1 MFPIIAIE
9 SAYQDHWSPD
19 WKPEGADF
27 IQIGSLCEQ
36 WLLTFTGSDPA
47 VQAINALTE
56 ISRKDHDKRMTF
68 AMAMSLCTP
77 SEHTV
82 TLIDRYQRHIKA
94 NGYDIGHNVTALAM
108 VIHEHS
114 PLDLMKVFRDLPPS
128 LYDVAVPAYR
138 ITLNELATNAVA
150 CDDLVIFEKCFDR
163 HYSQT
168 WADRF
173 IPLAKFPVD
182 PGSKIHQSQMQDPD
196 AEQDFLHARLYT
208 LRGELTDEHAQG
220 PLYKRRTDNEK
231 ITLMPGG
238 FVGLNHTRPETAVH
252 KEAGFA
258 EQLMSDPARHAQV
271 FFAPLGQWSTDNVNQ
286 EAADQITQAFLDA
299 GVSPL
304 TILTVGAREMS
315 VETESSSLVELLRVL
330 KSLSE
335 PDRKFF
341 RKAYLTYLQDF
352 SPKEILENCERPDIA
367 QIVYRMTG
375 DKALLQSGNDKVR
388 TAIIGADLGL

>member
-9 SAYQDHWSPD
+9 SAFQDHWSPD
-19 WKPEGADF
+19 WKPAGPEF
-27 IQIGSLCEQ
+27 NQIGSLCEQ
-36 WLLTFTGSDPA
+36 WLLTFTSRDPA
-47 VQAINALTE
+47 EQAINALAE
-56 ISRKDHDKRMTF
+56 ISRKDHEKRMTF

-77 SEHTV
+77 SQYTAE
-82 TLIDRYQRHIKA
+82 LIDRYHKHINA
-94 NGYDIGHNVTALAM
+94 NGYDIGHNVAALAM
-108 VIHEHS
+108 VIHEQS
-114 PLDLMKVFRDLPPS
+114 PLDLMKIFRDLPRR
-128 LYDVAVPAYR
+128 LYDVATQAYR

-150 CDDLVIFEKCFDR
+150 FDDLVIFENCFDR
-163 HYSQT
+163 RCSQT

-182 PGSKIHQSQMQDPD
+182 SGSKLHQSLMQDPD
-196 AEQDFLHARLYT
+196 AEQDFLHARLFT

-238 FVGLNHTRPETAVH
+238 FVDLDHTRPKAAVH
-252 KEAGFA
+252 KEPGFA
-258 EQLMSDPARHAQV
+258 KQLMSDPARHTQV
-271 FFAPLGQWSTDNVNQ
+271 FFTPLGQWSNDNVNQ

-304 TILTVGAREMS
+304 MILTVGAREMS
-315 VETESSSLVELLRVL
+315 VETESSSLVELLGLL

-335 PDRKFF
+335 PDLKFF
-341 RKAYLTYLQDF
+341 RKAYLAYLKDF
-352 SPKEILENCERPDIA
+352 SAKEILENCERPDIA

-375 DKALLQSGNDKVR
+375 DKALLQSGDDKVR